1 MLLRRL
7 FSLEGVNFMS
17 KKKNKKRKTAK
28 ADEYYNDG
36 LFELARYG
44 KVVSMRNLSTPE
56 QYAQMIAFYKEE
68 YPKVKERIDEKIQK
82 LRNEISICDPLMLLK
97 FTKDMAMMSHMNKFS
112 EFDYSSDE
120 NIVIRAQEYIQSII
134 VSTENHFDDAESNE
148 EQEKRWYSVLAF
160 VEDLY
165 NEFTHFYHY
174 WSAYKKGT
182 GEISDEMMH
191 YIVES
196 QMLYLV
202 RGNRY
207 QIFEL
212 EPIKNLLP
220 PHNDVLVE
228 LFGVTTDQV
237 IQGLVKLQYC
247 LSQGLADAWMD
258 MMKKYEEFCGIVDL
272 GADSEA
278 AIEDARDCI
287 NPIANKIFGEALN
300 DISRV
305 TGWDSRLIDSLSLGV
320 GECTSFFNCSE
331 FSGWPIMEMPT
342 KKKPFVKID
351 EIAYAFDY
359 YSLFD
364 NIYRA
369 LQKEIF
375 RLKPAYVDAWSKR
388 QNLASENMVKDL
400 FLKLLPGAIAYNGN
414 YYPVDQSLKLM
425 NENDLLIIYE
435 NYLFI
440 IEVKAGSFPQTPPIN
455 DFDAHIKAY
464 TKLAQE
470 ADSQCSRTIKYIE
483 GHQPAQFYDIA
494 KQKKFEINNLSDFK
508 EIYSFSVTVDNFNDF
523 AAKAE
528 KLNFITLSSKAIVI
542 SYDDL
547 LAYENYFDSPIYFL
561 HFLKQRKLAIDIP
574 QIALNDELDHLGMYI
589 SHNMYSI
596 SAAEYPEDHRV
607 NWHGYRQCLDEYFCA
622 LYHPEINPTK
632 PEQDIP
638 LEIAEIIQLLEKAI
652 DQNKIDVAHFLL
664 NLSSEAKQE
673 FCNAIQ
679 HALRRQ
685 LETGRMLVMSAFGDI
700 KYCLFVSTPK
710 IKIIDLVERQDYVY
724 SAILSNESIPI
735 MWINLDYDKDGNLLD
750 ACGKLCSFYDIP
762 ASDIERLKE
771 LSVEHTKSRIA
782 SFQRQN
788 HRKVGRNDLC
798 PCGSGKK
805 YKKCCITL

>member
-1 MLLRRL
+1 M
-7 FSLEGVNFMS
+7 G
-17 KKKNKKRKTAK
+17 KKKYKKQKPVKTDEYYT
-28 ADEYYNDG
+28 DEYYNDG

-56 QYAQMIAFYKEE
+56 PHTQMLAFYKEE
-68 YPKVKERIDEKIQK
+68 YPKVKKRIDEKIQK
-82 LRNEISICDPLMLLK
+82 IINEISICNPLMLLK
-97 FTKDMAMMSHMNKFS
+97 FTKDMAMLSHMNKFS
-112 EFDYSSDE
+112 EIDYSNEE
-120 NIVIRAQEYIQSII
+120 NVVIRAQEYIQSIL
-134 VSTENHFDDAESNE
+134 VSTENHFDNTEAKE
-148 EQEKRWYSVLAF
+148 EQGKRWHSVLAD

-165 NEFTHFYHY
+165 KEFLYFYHY
-174 WSAYKKGT
+174 WSAYKKDT
-182 GEISDEMMH
+182 GVISDEMMQ

-207 QIFEL
+207 QFFVL
-212 EPIKNLLP
+212 KPLKNLLP
-220 PHNDVLVE
+220 THNDILVE
-228 LFGVTTDQV
+228 LFGVTADQV
-237 IQGLVKLQYC
+237 IEGLVKLEYSM
-247 LSQGLADAWMD
+247 SQGLADAWMD
-258 MMKKYEEFCGIVDL
+258 MGEKYDEFCGMIDL

-278 AIEDARDCI
+278 AIEDARDFM
-287 NPIANKIFGEALN
+287 NPIVEKIFGEDLN

-305 TGWDSRLIDSLSLGV
+305 TGWDTRLIDVLSLGV
-320 GECTSFFNCSE
+320 GECNSFINGSE
-331 FSGWPIMEMPT
+331 FSGWPIMELPT
-342 KKKPFVKID
+342 KKKSFIKID
-351 EIAYAFDY
+351 GIAYAFDY

-375 RLKPAYVDAWSKR
+375 RLKPEYVDTWSKR
-388 QNLASENMVKDL
+388 QNLASENMVKDR

-414 YYPVDQSLKLM
+414 YYPVGQSLKLM

-483 GHQPAQFYDIA
+483 GHQPAQFYDVA
-494 KQKKFEINNLSDFK
+494 KQKKFEINSFTEFK
-508 EIYSFSVTVDNFNDF
+508 EIYSFSVTVDNFNNF

-528 KLNFITLSSKAIVI
+528 KLNFITLSSKTIVI

-596 SAAEYPEDHRV
+596 TATEYPADHRV
-607 NWHGYRQCLDEYFCA
+607 YWHGYRQCLDQYFCS
-622 LYHPEINPTK
+622 LYHPEINSTK

-638 LEIAEIIQLLEKAI
+638 LEITKIIQFLEQGIEK
-652 DQNKIDVAHFLL
+652 NKIDVAHFLM
-664 NLSSEAKQE
+664 NMSSEAKEE
-673 FCNAIQ
+673 FCKTI
-679 HALRRQ
+679 HHVLLRQ
-685 LETGRMLVMSAFGDI
+685 LEIGRMLVTSAFGEI
-700 KYCLFVSTPK
+700 KYCIFVSIPG
-710 IKIIDLVERQDYVY
+710 IKILDLAERQDYVY
-724 SAILSNESIPI
+724 SAILSDESMPI
-735 MWINLDYDKDGNLLD
+735 MWINLDYDKDSNLID
-750 ACGKLCSFYDIP
+750 VKGKLCRLCDIP
-762 ASDIERLKE
+762 ANNIERLKE
-771 LSVEHTKSRIA
+771 LRDEHAKSRII

-805 YKKCCITL
+805 FKKCCITI